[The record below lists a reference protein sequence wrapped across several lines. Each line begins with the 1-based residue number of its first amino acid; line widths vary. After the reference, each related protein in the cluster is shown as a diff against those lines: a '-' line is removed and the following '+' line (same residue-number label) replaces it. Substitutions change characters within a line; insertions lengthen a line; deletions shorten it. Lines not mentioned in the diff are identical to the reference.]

1 MRCCSSLTEWC
12 FKVTKF
18 PVPRWYLLRFKSQTF
33 IYEHDTCC
41 LKLEIVTYSIM
52 KTHFIGDFY
61 CQQDLTNI
69 LLSTQ
74 DKKTTFKNKKKKF
87 YNCPTKTT
95 QLMSGRN
102 KQVSFIDSTTVA
114 MVAEVDRDVKSIAQ
128 TLWPLMACHDLKTG
142 QTSNNYHNKQNKL
155 TLAKVTLF
163 FTI

>member
-1 MRCCSSLTEWC
+1 
-12 FKVTKF
+12 
-18 PVPRWYLLRFKSQTF
+18 
-33 IYEHDTCC
+33 
-41 LKLEIVTYSIM
+41 M

-128 TLWPLMACHDLKTG
+128 TL
-142 QTSNNYHNKQNKL
+142 
-155 TLAKVTLF
+155 
-163 FTI
+163 